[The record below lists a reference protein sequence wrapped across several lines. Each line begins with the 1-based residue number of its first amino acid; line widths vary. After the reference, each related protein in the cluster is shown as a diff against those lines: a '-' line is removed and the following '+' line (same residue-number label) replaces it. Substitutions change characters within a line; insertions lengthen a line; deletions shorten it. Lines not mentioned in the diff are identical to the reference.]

1 MSAGSREELEAKLKA
16 YVGVATGP
24 ARVAPEAVNEAMIHH
39 WCDAM
44 GDRNPIYTD
53 ADVAK
58 KTAHGGLVAPP
69 TMMQAWVLGG
79 MEMANPNA
87 KSSDKQRE
95 LHQLLSD
102 YGYPSVVATNC
113 EQGYTRYLKPGDR
126 VSTTTVIE
134 TISEQKS
141 TGLGIGYFI
150 NTRDVFKDQSGNEVG
165 WMTFRVLKFK
175 PHQQPKPTADDGG
188 KAAAASK
195 PKRLAPPLGHDNG
208 WWWEGINRGEILIQK
223 CSDCGKL
230 RHPPRPMC
238 GECQSIKW
246 TGVKTAGR
254 GKVYS
259 YTVLHYPKFPG
270 YEFPLACGLI
280 ELDEGVRMV
289 TNIVGCDHTDIRI
302 GMPGKL
308 VIEKVDGELDLP
320 LFHAN
325 AK

>member
-1 MSAGSREELEAKLKA
+1 MSAGTREELEAKLKK
-16 YVGVATGP
+16 YVGIATGP
-24 ARVAPEAVNEAMIHH
+24 AHQAPEAVNEAMIHH

-44 GDRNPIYTD
+44 GDRNPIYSD
-53 ADVAK
+53 AAAAK
-58 KTAHGGLVAPP
+58 SSGHGGIVAPP
-69 TMMQAWVLGG
+69 TMMQAWVLRGLA
-79 MEMANPNA
+79 MADANA
-87 KSSDKQRE
+87 QTGDKQTE
-95 LHQLLSD
+95 LHKLLGD

-134 TISEQKS
+134 SISEQKS

-150 NTRDVFKDQSGNEVG
+150 NTRDIFKDQDGNEVG

-175 PHQQPKPTADDGG
+175 PHQQPAAAAGDGE
-188 KAAAASK
+188 KAAASSK
-195 PKRLAPPLGHDNG
+195 PKRFAAPLGHDNG
-208 WWWEGINRGEILIQK
+208 WWWEGIQRGEILIQK

-238 GECQSIKW
+238 GDCQSIKW
-246 TGVKTAGR
+246 TGVKTSGR
-254 GKVYS
+254 GTVYS

-280 ELDEGVRMV
+280 ELDDGVRMV
-289 TNIVGCDHTDIRI
+289 TNIVGCDPTDVRI
-302 GMPGKL
+302 GMPGRL
-308 VIEKVDGELDLP
+308 VIEKVDDDLALP
-320 LFHAN
+320 LFRAN

>member
-1 MSAGSREELEAKLKA
+1 MAQATREELEAKLKT
-16 YVGVATGP
+16 YVGQATGP
-24 ARVAPEAVNEAMIHH
+24 AQTAPDAVNEAMIRH
-39 WCDAM
+39 WCEAM

-53 ADVAK
+53 AAAAK
-58 KTAHGGLVAPP
+58 STVHGGLVAPP
-69 TMMQAWVLGG
+69 TMMQAWVLRGL
-79 MEMANPNA
+79 EMADPNVERG
-87 KSSDKQRE
+87 DKQTE
-95 LHQLLSD
+95 LHKLLTD
-102 YGYPSVVATNC
+102 NGYPSVVATNC

-134 TISEQKS
+134 SISEQKS

-150 NTRDVFKDQSGNEVG
+150 NTRDIFRDQSGNEVG

-175 PHQQPKPTADDGG
+175 PHQQP
-188 KAAAASK
+188 AAAASDAGAGAQSAK

-208 WWWEGINRGEILIQK
+208 WWWEGIGRGEILIQK

-254 GKVYS
+254 GSVYS
-259 YTVLHYPKFPG
+259 YVILHYPKFPG

-280 ELDEGVRMV
+280 ELEEGVRMV
-289 TNIVGCDHTDIRI
+289 TNIVGCEHSAIKI
-302 GMPGKL
+302 GMTGKL
-308 VIEKVDGELDLP
+308 VIEKVDGDLNLP
-320 LFHAN
+320 LFRAD